1 MTSLSTSAAEA
12 RGLTK
17 AAKQAEES
25 GNSEQAR
32 ALYLQAAG
40 KFNEASSLSSDK
52 VEKNTQAGLATHFYE
67 HALTLGN
74 QPSAIGGAPSSR
86 ENKKMT
92 KDDLIFKEKPN
103 IKFTDIGGL
112 NNVKEELKK
121 AIIYPFT
128 HQKLYEYYNQK
139 PGGGVLLYGPPGCGK
154 TMIAKA
160 AATECGADFINVETS
175 AIMSKWVGESEKS
188 IKNIFDIARGCERAI
203 IFFDEFD
210 AVGGRRSEI
219 EDYAKRI
226 VNELLQQMDGMTKND
241 NILVLA
247 ATNEP
252 WAIDPALRRPGR
264 LKKLVFIP
272 PPDLDA
278 RKAIFEICLK
288 KLPVEADIDAK
299 YLAGVTKG
307 FSGADIAAVCSDASE
322 IPLQE
327 ALAGKQPRKINKLDF
342 ERAMKNRRSSIIPW
356 IRMAIEQV
364 KRSREEDLFSELMKH
379 GESYRV
385 NPVRSQSQWQLKPEA
400 RQIKP
405 ELIYKIISGTNIQ
418 DVILKS
424 VLDIAAEISNE
435 GKEGKPIG
443 TAFIVGDSKIVLAKS
458 KQLVLNPFEG
468 YPYEKRLITHAEIR
482 ENIKEFA
489 QLDGAFVIADDGYI
503 ECAGRYLT
511 ADVSGISLP
520 EGFGTRHSSVAA
532 ITMIANA
539 IGIVISQSGGWIR
552 IIKKGRIEA
561 KI

>member
-1 MTSLSTSAAEA
+1 MPSSTTLSAEA
-12 RGLTK
+12 RGLAK
-17 AAKQAEES
+17 AAKSAEEA
-25 GNSEQAR
+25 GNIEQAR
-32 ALYLQAAG
+32 SLYLQAAG
-40 KFNEASSLSSDK
+40 KFNEASALTSDK
-52 VEKNTQAGLATHFYE
+52 VEKNTQAGLAKHFYE
-67 HALTLGN
+67 YALSLGN
-74 QPSAIGGAPSSR
+74 QPSAIGGAPLSK
-86 ENKKMT
+86 EEKKLT
-92 KDDLIFKEKPN
+92 KEDLIVREKPN
-103 IKFTDIGGL
+103 IKFSDIGGL
-112 NNVKEELKK
+112 DSVKEELKK

-128 HQKLYEYYNQK
+128 HKKLYEYYNQK

-160 AATECGADFINVETS
+160 AACECGADFINIDTS
-175 AIMSKWVGESEKS
+175 TIMSKWVGESEKS
-188 IKNIFDIARGCERAI
+188 IKNIFDVARGCERAI

-226 VNELLQQMDGMTKND
+226 VNELLQQMDGMSKND

-272 PPDLDA
+272 PPDIDA
-278 RKAIFEICLK
+278 RKSIFEIYLR
-288 KLPVEADIDAK
+288 KLPLDVDIDAK
-299 YLAGVTKG
+299 YLAEITQG
-307 FSGADIAAVCSDASE
+307 FSGADIQAVCSDASE

-327 ALAGKQPRKINKLDF
+327 ALAGKEPRKISKLDF

-356 IRMAIEQV
+356 IRMATEQV
-364 KRSREEDLFSELMKH
+364 KRSREEDLFSELMNL
-379 GESYRV
+379 GESYGV

-400 RQIKP
+400 LQIKP

-435 GKEGKPIG
+435 GREGKPIG
-443 TAFIVGDSKIVLAKS
+443 TAFIIGDSKTVLAKS

-468 YPYEKRLITHAEIR
+468 HPYEKRLITNPEIQ

-511 ADVSGISLP
+511 ADASGINLP

>member
-1 MTSLSTSAAEA
+1 MSFSTTLSAEA

-17 AAKQAEES
+17 AAKQAEEA
-25 GNSEQAR
+25 GNIEQAR

-40 KFNEASSLSSDK
+40 KFNEASALTSDK
-52 VEKNTQAGLATHFYE
+52 VEKNTQAGLAKHFYE
-67 HALTLGN
+67 YALSLGN
-74 QPSAIGGAPSSR
+74 QPSAIGGAPAGK
-86 ENKKMT
+86 EEKKLT
-92 KDDLIFKEKPN
+92 KEDLIVHEKPN
-103 IKFTDIGGL
+103 IRFSDIGGL
-112 NNVKEELKK
+112 DSVKEELKK

-128 HQKLYEYYNQK
+128 HKRLYEYYNQK

-160 AATECGADFINVETS
+160 AACECGADFINVETS
-175 AIMSKWVGESEKS
+175 TIMSKWVGESEKA
-188 IKNIFDIARGCERAI
+188 IKNIFEVARGCERAI

-278 RKAIFEICLK
+278 RRSIFEIYLR
-288 KLPVEADIDAK
+288 KLPLEVDVDSK
-299 YLAGVTKG
+299 YLAQVTQG
-307 FSGADIAAVCSDASE
+307 FSGADIAAVCGDASE

-327 ALAGKQPRKINKLDF
+327 ALAGKPQRKIRKLDF
-342 ERAMKNRRSSIIPW
+342 EKAMEGRRSSIVPW

-364 KRSREEDLFSELMKH
+364 KKSREEDLFSELVKL
-379 GESYRV
+379 GESYAAGSV
-385 NPVRSQSQWQLKPEA
+385 KSQVQQPVKSEA
-400 RQIKP
+400 LQIKP
-405 ELIYKIISGTNIQ
+405 EMISRIISGTRVG
-418 DVILKS
+418 DGVLKS
-424 VLDIAAEISNE
+424 VLNIAVEISNE
-435 GKEGKPIG
+435 GREGKPVG
-443 TAFIVGDSKIVLAKS
+443 TAFLIGDSKAVLAKS

-468 YPYEKRLITHAEIR
+468 HAYEKRLVTNPEIW

-489 QLDGAFVIADDGYI
+489 QLDGAFVISDDGLI

-511 ADVSGISLP
+511 ADADINLP

-532 ITMIANA
+532 ITVVTNA
-539 IGIVISQSGGWIR
+539 IGIVVSQSGGIR
-552 IIKKGRIEA
+552 IIKKGKIDA